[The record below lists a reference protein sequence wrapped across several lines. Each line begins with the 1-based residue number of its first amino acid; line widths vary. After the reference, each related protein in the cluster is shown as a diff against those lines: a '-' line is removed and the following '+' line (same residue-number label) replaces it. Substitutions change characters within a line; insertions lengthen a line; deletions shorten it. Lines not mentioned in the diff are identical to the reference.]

1 MKSLN
6 ILFMGRKKYAAEML
20 RWTYEK
26 GQNIVA
32 VVTDSHFPNSPTAQ
46 MAKTLS
52 IPVISLQEAEKMV
65 NDDKAKVDLVIS
77 YLYWKKIKEPLIS
90 SPRLGCINFHPAIL
104 PDWKGMAGYNIAIL
118 NKLKE
123 WGATAHYVDH
133 DIDTGEI
140 IRVFR
145 FSFDYRL
152 ETAQSLEKKTQQI
165 QCDLYKSVMS
175 DILKTGSRFVETIPN
190 KGGTYISHRKMLEMM
205 EVHPETDDVT
215 LKVHAFWFPPYH
227 GANISI
233 NGKTY
238 TLVDEDILKQLKAP
252 DQTANNC

>member
-1 MKSLN
+1 MYMEKLN

-152 ETAQSLEKKTQQI
+152 ETNPTTSL
-165 QCDLYKSVMS
+165 
-175 DILKTGSRFVETIPN
+175 
-190 KGGTYISHRKMLEMM
+190 
-205 EVHPETDDVT
+205 
-215 LKVHAFWFPPYH
+215 
-227 GANISI
+227 
-233 NGKTY
+233 
-238 TLVDEDILKQLKAP
+238 
-252 DQTANNC
+252 